1 MAASQRFGS
10 CPGASCAAIICAETI
25 DAYRTAGLPCLFL
38 QVRVPFYD
46 DTITRVKADAL
57 LYDEDSFS
65 WSAAFF
71 QQRSGVEQDRSVCA
85 HASEEREAQSGARLG
100 VA

>member
-1 MAASQRFGS
+1 MTLLSSWRAWSGKLTHSRPLYARLARRPTYPRLSNARGFFGN
-10 CPGASCAAIICAETI
+10 A
-25 DAYRTAGLPCLFL
+25 

-65 WSAAFF
+65 WFHSEGIVSVNVDAAR
-71 QQRSGVEQDRSVCA
+71 QP
-85 HASEEREAQSGARLG
+85 HRLLHSCR
-100 VA
+100 A